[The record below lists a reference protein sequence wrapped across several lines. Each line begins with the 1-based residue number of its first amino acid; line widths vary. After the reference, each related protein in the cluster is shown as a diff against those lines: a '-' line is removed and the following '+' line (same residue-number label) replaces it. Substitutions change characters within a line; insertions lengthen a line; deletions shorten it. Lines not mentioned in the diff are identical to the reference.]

1 MKARLM
7 YDTYYA
13 RLRRKFKRYI
23 PSPILKQLDKK
34 KRKNN
39 DHYVAQ
45 LYNPATPPWSSPNIW
60 EEIVQYY
67 QKIENPVIFEYGTG
81 SSSLC
86 HFENLVKKGG
96 GIFIGVETN
105 PDWFWALI
113 GAMAMKASQLGSSLT
128 ITKSLLSGE
137 PAAARAID
145 VSIRTESVQANI
157 KLRTEAKEYVA
168 ALDQSCDVIIIDGA
182 YRRLCVNTF
191 LETGHLKP
199 GGLLML
205 MEAGRGSPDWWEGK
219 LYGEAD
225 YSAEVEKLLALGG
238 VLMDGNGLDSWPNC
252 QKRSPNPP
260 SYFYPMEACKLI
272 YPLGKI
278 D

>member
-1 MKARLM
+1 MSAR
-7 YDTYYA
+7 YTFDIFNA
-13 RLRRKFKRYI
+13 RLRRKIKRYI
-23 PSPILKQLDKK
+23 PSSILRQIDQK

-39 DHYVAQ
+39 DRYIAQ
-45 LYNPATPPWSSPNIW
+45 LYNLGTPPWSSPNIW
-60 EEIVQYY
+60 KEIVQHY
-67 QKIENPVIFEYGTG
+67 QNIERPVIFEYGTG
-81 SSSLC
+81 LSSLW

-96 GIFIGVETN
+96 GIFIGVETDPN
-105 PDWFWALI
+105 WFWALV
-113 GAMAMKASQLGSSLT
+113 GAMSMKASQICAST
-128 ITKSLLSGE
+128 VIEKSVIATGALS
-137 PAAARAID
+137 ATAID
-145 VSIRTESVQANI
+145 VSIKTENVRAI
-157 KLRTEAKEYVA
+157 LKLRTDATDYVA
-168 ALDQSCDVIIIDGA
+168 ALDQTCDVVVIDGA
-182 YRRLCVNTF
+182 YRRMCVNTF

-219 LYGEAD
+219 LYGDAD

-252 QKRSPNPP
+252 KKRSPNPP